1 LRYPLLAQFDAP
13 DASEV
18 CARRFATTTAPQA
31 LMLLNDKIV
40 LDMARSFAGRVL
52 ESACCPSKVI
62 EQAYLLALGRKPDAE
77 EMKTMRTFLKR
88 QEALCREREQAKKPL
103 LTPLPADEE
112 VPPAFAAAVVDLCH
126 AILNLNEFLFV
137 D

>member
-1 LRYPLLAQFDAP
+1 
-13 DASEV
+13 
-18 CARRFATTTAPQA
+18 
-31 LMLLNDKIV
+31 MLLNDKIV

-62 EQAYLLALGRKPDAE
+62 EHAYLLALGRSPTTQ
-77 EMKTMRTFLKR
+77 EMAVMREFLNKQR
-88 QEALCREREQAKKPL
+88 QLCREREQAKKPL

-112 VPPAFAAAVVDLCH
+112 VPPTFAAAVVDLCH